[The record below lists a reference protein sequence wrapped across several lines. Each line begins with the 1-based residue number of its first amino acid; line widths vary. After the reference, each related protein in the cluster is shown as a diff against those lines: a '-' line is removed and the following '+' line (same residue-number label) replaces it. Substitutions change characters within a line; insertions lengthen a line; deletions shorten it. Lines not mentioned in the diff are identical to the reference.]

1 MDDLVCPQCGHANPF
16 DGNFC
21 SVCGT
26 VLISEA
32 DDSRTGTHSVIDMP
46 DGDAMILV
54 VVRGENAGSRYAI
67 GPTVTTIGR
76 HPESDVFLDDVTV
89 SRRHS
94 EIHRTEAGLEIVD
107 TGSLNGTYVNGERI
121 ERSALREA
129 DQLQVGKFKL
139 VVVGGLGA
147 DD

>member
-1 MDDLVCPQCGHANPF
+1 M
-16 DGNFC
+16 
-21 SVCGT
+21 
-26 VLISEA
+26 
-32 DDSRTGTHSVIDMP
+32 
-46 DGDAMILV
+46 
-54 VVRGENAGSRYAI
+54 
-67 GPTVTTIGR
+67 
-76 HPESDVFLDDVTV
+76 TV

-94 EIHRTEAGLEIVD
+94 EIHRTDTGLEIID

-139 VVVGGLGA
+139 VVVGGVGA